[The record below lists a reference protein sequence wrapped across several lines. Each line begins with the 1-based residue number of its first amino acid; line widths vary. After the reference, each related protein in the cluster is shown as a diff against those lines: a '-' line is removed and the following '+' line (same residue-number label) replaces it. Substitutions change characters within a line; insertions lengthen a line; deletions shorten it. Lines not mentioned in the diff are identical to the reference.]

1 MAKRVK
7 FKDENGKVK
16 NMEKALAMRL
26 EAREKGKI
34 IGDIVTKEQELAKRE
49 KALVAKEK
57 ELAKR
62 EKAIEA
68 KEKELAKREKALAVP
83 SNKVDKQA
91 KAKENK

>member
-1 MAKRVK
+1 MAKRVE

-16 NMEKALAMRL
+16 NMEKPLAMRM
-26 EAREKGKI
+26 EARKMGKI
-34 IGDIVTKEQELAKRE
+34 VGDIMSKEQELAKRE
-49 KALVAKEK
+49 KALAAKEK

-62 EKAIEA
+62 EKS
-68 KEKELAKREKALAVP
+68 LAVP